1 MLAEAIYPYY
11 LESILLVNSHK
22 VTGGCQLRK
31 IFILFPIFI
40 AVLTLNTGVIQAQEE
55 IEDVGSR
62 QSRHLI
68 LPMMGYQAMN
78 SENTNFS
85 YNATLHVHFAGID
98 TVFSANADYQ
108 RERSVDK
115 PMFGLVY
122 RFRPSD
128 KLNYDFTFAVIQDGE
143 SQVYETVIDL
153 WGNKQVEKLSV
164 SRGNTT
170 FGSVDVGYNL
180 PLPVK
185 FMGLAVSG
193 GVGYAWR
200 NIKSKN
206 DRHVADASGTYL
218 LTTKQLNAESMYLL
232 RAGAELSL
240 WKGNQMVVMGSI
252 FYSQFI
258 PTDDAIDPFGGM
270 GWKLMIF
277 PIWSRS

>member
-1 MLAEAIYPYY
+1 
-11 LESILLVNSHK
+11 
-22 VTGGCQLRK
+22 LRK
-31 IFILFPIFI
+31 TFILFPIFI
-40 AVLTLNTGVIQAQEE
+40 AFLTLNTGVVRAQEE

-78 SENTNFS
+78 SEKTNFS
-85 YNATLHVHFAGID
+85 YNAMLHVHFAGTD
-98 TVFSANADYQ
+98 TVFYANGDYQ
-108 RERSVDK
+108 HERNVDK

-122 RFRPSD
+122 RFRPNYR
-128 KLNYDFTFAVIQDGE
+128 LNCDLTLAMIHDGE

-153 WGNKQVEKLSV
+153 WGYKQVEQLIV
-164 SRGNTT
+164 TRGNTT

-185 FMGLAVSG
+185 FLGLAVSG

-232 RAGAELSL
+232 HAGAELSL

-252 FYSQFI
+252 FYAQFI